1 MSKKKNVDELN
12 KHKATALNSVSNF
25 IDTNISGN
33 HKDKGKADKFCYW
46 LEDYVKFLDYEPT
59 FRKKCKA
66 RQLVRYKRGEI
77 IKAHLGYNIGSEEGG
92 LHYCVVLEKDNTIS
106 NPVITVV
113 PLTSVKPDTDLSKLK
128 NGSIFLGNELF
139 TATSAKL
146 SSQIKSIQK
155 NFDAIKLE
163 MEKYNDNNEMPAE
176 LVENVNNIRFDLTC
190 YEKTRQEFERMK
202 SGSIALVNQITTISK
217 IRIYDPKSS
226 TDPLSGIKLSNEKL
240 DLIDKEIIRKYTK

>member
-12 KHKATALNSVSNF
+12 KHKFAALNSVSNF
-25 IDTNISGN
+25 IDANIGGD
-33 HKDKGKADKFCYW
+33 HKAKGRADKFCYW
-46 LEDYVKFLDYEPT
+46 LEDYVKFLDYEPI
-59 FRKKCKA
+59 FRKKCKD
-66 RQLVRYKRGEI
+66 RELTRYKRGEI

-92 LHYCVVLEKDNTIS
+92 LHYCVVLEKNNTIS

-155 NFDAIKLE
+155 NFDAIKIE
-163 MEKYNDNNEMPAE
+163 MDKYDDDDKVPEE
-176 LVENVNNIRFDLTC
+176 LVENIETIRFDLEC
-190 YEKTRQEFERMK
+190 CEKTRQEFERMK

-240 DLIDKEIIRKYTK
+240 NLIDEEIIRKYTK